1 MQNARGKSLAAVFTA
16 RAKPGATVSMPL
28 VWDDVNASLDPK
40 NFTIRNAIERLERMG
55 NDPVRPVIDEKP
67 NLARV
72 LENLAEL
79 WSQQSPK
86 IT

>member
-1 MQNARGKSLAAVFTA
+1 
-16 RAKPGATVSMPL
+16 VSMPL
-28 VWDDVNASLDPK
+28 VWDEVNASLDPK

>member
-1 MQNARGKSLAAVFTA
+1 
-16 RAKPGATVSMPL
+16 
-28 VWDDVNASLDPK
+28 VNASLDPK